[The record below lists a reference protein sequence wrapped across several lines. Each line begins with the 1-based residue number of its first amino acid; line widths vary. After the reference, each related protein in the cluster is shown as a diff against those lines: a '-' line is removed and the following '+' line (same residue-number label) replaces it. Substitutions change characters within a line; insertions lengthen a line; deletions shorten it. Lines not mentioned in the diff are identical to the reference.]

1 MNKPQNTPDGSG
13 SLNRAAII
21 MTTIAR
27 GSNKGS
33 LLTEIVNRTGLP
45 RTTVVRTLAM
55 LNDLGWIVKD
65 EHSGRFNLGMDL
77 AAMGYN
83 AISRNPIERV
93 AATQL
98 SQLAD
103 ELNQV
108 VYLSVRV
115 GLDMVCIGRYEGEAV
130 IQVGRGGPG
139 LRGPL
144 GMTQSC
150 FGIFSALSEQEVNEI
165 IEANMKR
172 YHKVE
177 GFDEIGFR
185 QSISDTFEK
194 GYGSFSNVILDR
206 AMSGLGV
213 PIRDLSGY
221 PVAGIGTTFISDW
234 LSEHQKHDYVKLM
247 REVAVSIERDLFTRL

>member
-1 MNKPQNTPDGSG
+1 MNKDKKSSAGSG
-13 SLNRAAII
+13 SLNRAAIV

-27 GSNKGS
+27 GSNTGS

-45 RTTVVRTLAM
+45 RTTVVRTLTM
-55 LNDLGWIVKD
+55 LDELGWIVKD

-77 AAMGYN
+77 AAMGYS

-98 SQLAD
+98 SQLAN

-108 VYLSVRV
+108 VYLSVRS

-150 FGIFSALSEQEVNEI
+150 FGIFSALPEQEVSEI

-185 QSISDTFEK
+185 QCIAETFK
-194 GYGSFSNVILDR
+194 CGYGNYSNVILDR
-206 AMSGLGV
+206 KMGGLGV
-213 PIRDLSGY
+213 PIKDPSGY
-221 PVAGIGTTFISDW
+221 PVAGIGTTFVSDW
-234 LSEHQKHDYVKLM
+234 LMQDERLHCINLM
-247 REVAVSIERDLFTRL
+247 RKVATNIESSLFSA

>member
-1 MNKPQNTPDGSG
+1 MNKSRNIPDGSG
-13 SLNRAAII
+13 SLNRATII

-27 GSNKGS
+27 GLNKGS
-33 LLTEIVNRTGLP
+33 LLTEIISRTGLP
-45 RTTVVRTLAM
+45 RTTVVRTLTM
-55 LNDLGWIVKD
+55 LGELGWVVKD
-65 EHSGRFNLGMDL
+65 EQSGRFNLGMDL
-77 AAMGYN
+77 AAMGYS

-108 VYLSVRV
+108 VYLSVRS

-150 FGIFSALSEQEVNEI
+150 FGIFSALPVKEVNEI

-185 QSISDTFEK
+185 QSITETCGR

-234 LSEHQKHDYVKLM
+234 LSEQQQRDHVKLM
-247 REVAVSIERDLFTRL
+247 RAAAIRIERNLFKP

>member
-1 MNKPQNTPDGSG
+1 
-13 SLNRAAII
+13 

-27 GSNKGS
+27 SSSKGS

-45 RTTVVRTLAM
+45 RTTVVRTLTI
-55 LNDLGWIVKD
+55 LDELGWVVKD
-65 EHSGRFNLGMDL
+65 KSTGRFNLGMDL
-77 AAMGYN
+77 AAMGYS

-93 AATQL
+93 ATTEL
-98 SQLAD
+98 SKLAD

-108 VYLSVRV
+108 VYLSVRS
-115 GLDMVCIGRYEGEAV
+115 GLDMVCIGRYEGDTV

-150 FGIFSALSEQEVNEI
+150 FGIFSALPEKEVNEI

-185 QSISDTFEK
+185 QSITDTFEK

-213 PIRDLSGY
+213 PIKDPSGY

-234 LSEHQKHDYVKLM
+234 LSEQQQRANISLM
-247 REVAVSIERDLFTRL
+247 RVAANQIEASLFS